1 MKGPHIFSLK
11 ELFSWGE
18 LEGPAE
24 PFLFP
29 GLVLKP
35 YRQSLAQ
42 AVKSRTLSSA
52 MHRPAGEQSPRAD
65 SGCKVSDVKAIW
77 L

>member
-18 LEGPAE
+18 LKGLAE
-24 PFLFP
+24 PFLFL

-65 SGCKVSDVKAIW
+65 SECKISDVKAIW